1 MGVHTHIYKT
11 AVRSLYLIYIAVL
24 ALADLMVLLVKYSDT
39 LCALPTSALGVI
51 YHRFSDKIIIQSP

>member
-39 LCALPTSALGVI
+39 LYALPTSALGVI
-51 YHRFSDKIIIQSP
+51 YHRFE